1 MRVLVTGSRGFIG
14 KNLVVKLNETREHEV
29 IEFYKG
35 KHLADLASAIQSADF
50 LFHLAGVNRPR
61 DKNEFFDGNVNLT
74 QSICAILTKNKTKT
88 PVLFAS
94 STKAS
99 QPSDYGKSKALAE
112 QAIKDLSSSNGNP
125 VLIYRLPNVFGKWS
139 KPNYN
144 SVVAT
149 FCSNV
154 IRGLPID
161 IHNPDSSIRL
171 VYIDDLVNQWI
182 SDLDFSRDLNKGTHY
197 GEVKKTYDISVG
209 ELAKKIKAFNLNRK
223 KSIVDDV
230 GLGLTRAL
238 YATFLSFLE
247 PEDFCLPVHP
257 HKDQRGMFAEF
268 VKTKESGQFSF
279 FTAEPGVTRGGHY
292 HHTKFEKFLIIQ
304 GQARFSFRSQLT
316 GETHAIEVGASS
328 LQMVESVP
336 GWAHKIENIGTDTLI
351 GILWANEIFDPSSP
365 DTIPIEMSS

>member
-14 KNLVVKLNETREHEV
+14 KNLVVKLNETSEHEV

-74 QSICAILTKNKTKT
+74 QSICAILTKNKIKT

-112 QAIKDLSSSNGNP
+112 QAIKDLSCSNGNP

-161 IHNPDSSIRL
+161 IHNPDSAIRL

-182 SDLDFSRDLNKGTHY
+182 SDLDFSRDLNTGTHY

-209 ELAKKIKAFNLNRK
+209 ELAKKIKAFDLNRK

-230 GLGLTRAL
+230 GLGLTRAYTRL
-238 YATFLSFLE
+238 FLAFWNLKTFACRFTPIQTSAE
-247 PEDFCLPVHP
+247 CL
-257 HKDQRGMFAEF
+257 QN
-268 VKTKESGQFSF
+268 
-279 FTAEPGVTRGGHY
+279 
-292 HHTKFEKFLIIQ
+292 L
-304 GQARFSFRSQLT
+304 
-316 GETHAIEVGASS
+316 
-328 LQMVESVP
+328 
-336 GWAHKIENIGTDTLI
+336 
-351 GILWANEIFDPSSP
+351 
-365 DTIPIEMSS
+365 